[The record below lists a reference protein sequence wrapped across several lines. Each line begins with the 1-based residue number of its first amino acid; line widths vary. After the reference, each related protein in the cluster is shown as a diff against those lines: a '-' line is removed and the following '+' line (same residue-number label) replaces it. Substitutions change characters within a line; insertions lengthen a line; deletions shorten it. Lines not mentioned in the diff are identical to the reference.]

1 MEFYQKRNY
10 QAPHTEALEVQT
22 EDGLLTVSNG
32 VTEKYD
38 KSANSWLRNHF
49 FLSR

>member
-1 MEFYQKRNY
+1 MELNQKRNY

-32 VTEKYD
+32 VTEKYG
-38 KSANSWLRNHF
+38 KSANSYNDSDF
-49 FLSR
+49 N

>member
-32 VTEKYD
+32 VTEKYGT
-38 KSANSWLRNHF
+38 SANSYNDSDF
-49 FLSR
+49 N